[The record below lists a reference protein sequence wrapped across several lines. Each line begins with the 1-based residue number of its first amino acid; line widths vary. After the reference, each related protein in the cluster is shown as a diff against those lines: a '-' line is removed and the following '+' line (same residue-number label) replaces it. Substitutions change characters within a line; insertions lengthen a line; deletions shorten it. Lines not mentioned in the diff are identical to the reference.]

1 MREPLLIV
9 ALGKKG
15 VGKSYQHNLMMQGYV
30 MGDPYRGI
38 RPRKCLI
45 MDVNDE
51 YGVYGVRALSLS
63 DVALFTVHPYIEIRR
78 IRPFHPDGQRM
89 GLDEWANAV
98 FYVLQTFRNGLL
110 LIEDPNKWHSDH
122 LPADLVGAICTN
134 RHVGLD
140 ILMSYQSLGR
150 VVTKVWGNCNLLRLH
165 KNTESVER
173 HKHKFPDKEE
183 YMKIAEYMV
192 NNEYHKGN
200 KRFYV
205 YVDLDEAKIR
215 GDFSKEIFEQAVDDY
230 INEKHREL
238 IKPYLVQVDTKGKK
252 IYNDNTARGKVK
264 ERLINAYLDNP
275 Q

>member
-9 ALGKKG
+9 ACGKKG
-15 VGKSYQHNLMMQGYV
+15 VGKSYQHNLMMQGYA

-51 YGVYGVRALSLS
+51 YSVYGIRAISLEHIG
-63 DVALFTVHPYIEIRR
+63 LYTVHPSIDIRR
-78 IRPFHPDGQRM
+78 VRPFRPDGQRM

-98 FYVLQTFRNGLL
+98 FFVLNTFRNGLL

-140 ILMSYQSLGR
+140 ILLSYQSIGR
-150 VVTKVWGNCNLLRLH
+150 INTKIWGNTNLMRFH

-173 HKHKFPDKEE
+173 HKMKFPDKEE
-183 YMKIAEYMV
+183 YMKIAEHMV
-192 NNEYHKGN
+192 NNEYAKGN

-205 YVDLDEAKIR
+205 YVDMDEAKIR
-215 GDFSKEIFEQAVDDY
+215 GDFSQEVFEEGVEDY

-238 IKPYLVQVDTKGKK
+238 IKPFLVQVNAKGKK
-252 IYNDNTARGKVK
+252 LFNENTAREKVK
-264 ERLINAYLDNP
+264 ERIISTYLDK
-275 Q
+275 